1 MNNWVQWQGITPSSS
16 GWVAWSNLESS
27 RVRGKCLFNSIKG
40 QFIMCIL
47 PRKQCQCG
55 PIAFALFPDNSG
67 SSKGHWFISEQA
79 QVNLISTGSEPRKTT
94 HSGLMSARGGLWVF
108 GVVLLASL
116 IESSFPETVFLNH
129 LVTKSLAGWKGW
141 KNICLEIENL
151 VLCPGPVN
159 SFLGDLGR

>member
-1 MNNWVQWQGITPSSS
+1 M
-16 GWVAWSNLESS
+16 
-27 RVRGKCLFNSIKG
+27 
-40 QFIMCIL
+40 
-47 PRKQCQCG
+47 
-55 PIAFALFPDNSG
+55 
-67 SSKGHWFISEQA
+67 
-79 QVNLISTGSEPRKTT
+79 NLISTGSEPRKTT

-129 LVTKSLAGWKGW
+129 LVTKSLAGWKGRE
-141 KNICLEIENL
+141 NIYLEIENL